1 MSMQK
6 QLRVSS
12 RRIRFLR
19 GEQAL
24 ETAEWAVVGAAL
36 IMIVYAVYRALG
48 AQIANV
54 IGQIM
59 ASLG

>member
-1 MSMQK
+1 MLMQK
-6 QLRVSS
+6 QLQVSS
-12 RRIRFLR
+12 LRMRFLR
-19 GEQAL
+19 GRQAL
-24 ETAEWAVVGAAL
+24 ETAEWAVVGAAI
-36 IMIVYAVYRALG
+36 IMIVYTIYRALG